1 MSDNVDRAPIV
12 PPDRAAELA
21 RFCPDLP
28 TWPQRW
34 CFDDADIDPGERIV
48 EFLTPFLLHLLDQKL
63 ATKTLRNHRDNIWL
77 LGGEA
82 IRERYED
89 DEAKQLPIEKLVTSM
104 VDEEG
109 GPFVYP
115 RITESE
121 QESFDATCRKLHRFL
136 NRPSPT
142 SR

>member
-1 MSDNVDRAPIV
+1 MSDNVDRAQIV

-21 RFCPDLP
+21 RFCPDLS

-34 CFDDADIDPGERIV
+34 CFDDADIPPGEHIV

-89 DEAKQLPIEKLVTSM
+89 DEVMQLPIEKLITSM

-109 GPFVYP
+109 GPYVCP